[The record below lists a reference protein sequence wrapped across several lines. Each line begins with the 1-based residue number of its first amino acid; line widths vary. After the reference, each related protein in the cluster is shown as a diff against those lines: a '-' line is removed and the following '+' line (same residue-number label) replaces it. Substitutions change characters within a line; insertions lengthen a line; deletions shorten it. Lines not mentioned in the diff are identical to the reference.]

1 MKKKKDTVIKML
13 GLCLIF
19 LLSGCKSGSDLVESS
34 KVSKVTGP
42 QVVIYKTKDNYFQ
55 HVPVNLSA
63 DKKSLI
69 SYPAP
74 SDVLINGDLA
84 YPEKLENG
92 YLLDKRG
99 INEGCAF
106 LKWTYYEYS
115 RLDHTPSHEE
125 LMKMILDND
134 PLTEMYYCGKK
145 SDYKDLLPELNQI
158 IMDNQLRKFKRIK

>member
-1 MKKKKDTVIKML
+1 MKKNKGILIKMV
-13 GLCLIF
+13 GLSLIY
-19 LLSGCKSGSDLVESS
+19 LLSGCKSGSDIAESS

-42 QVVIYKTKDNYFQ
+42 QVVIYKKKDNYFQ
-55 HVPVNLSA
+55 HVPVTLTT
-63 DKKSLI
+63 DKKSLV

-74 SDVLINGDLA
+74 SDVLVNGDLA
-84 YPEKLENG
+84 YPENLENG

-115 RLDHTPSHEE
+115 RLEHTPSHQEI
-125 LMKMILDND
+125 MKMILDDD

-145 SDYKDLLPELNQI
+145 SDYKDLIPELNQLI
-158 IMDNQLRKFKRIK
+158 LDNKLQKFKRIR